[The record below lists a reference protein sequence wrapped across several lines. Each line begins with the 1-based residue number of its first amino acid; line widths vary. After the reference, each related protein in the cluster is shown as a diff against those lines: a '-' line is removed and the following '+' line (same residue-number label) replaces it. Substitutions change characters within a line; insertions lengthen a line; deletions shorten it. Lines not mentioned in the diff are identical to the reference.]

1 MSSSNV
7 SISMILSASRDTL
20 RIIQRELHKYV
31 EMIVEED
38 MSAIHIIGS
47 LHWERVN
54 IESEIMN
61 VLRDMPISQI
71 SYGGSDN
78 CFTLSLPTYNKN
90 KAIDSLSRHFFSN
103 TCI

>member
-20 RIIQRELHKYV
+20 RIIQRELYKYA
-31 EMIVEED
+31 ETIIEED
-38 MSAIHIIGS
+38 MSVIHVIGS
-47 LHWERVN
+47 LHWERPN
-54 IESEIMN
+54 IESEILS
-61 VLRDMPISQI
+61 VLKDIPISQI

-90 KAIDSLSRHFFSN
+90 KAIDSLSKHFFSK
-103 TCI
+103 TFV